1 MFSWVDIGSL
11 GSNTEPI
18 FVRLEEEWQGNASCA
33 WDVQELLQQLNCWT
47 FSKCADWWHDF
58 CSVWTGADV
67 LLTPT
72 PSTRVTCTHTNH
84 SCSHQSLW
92 KGRQVHPDQCG
103 SVTDGLISISA
114 GVRAA
119 PCTVRKTD
127 YVFEVMSHQT
137 LFNKCLRSSAWRLL
151 GDVNH

>member
-18 FVRLEEEWQGNASCA
+18 FVRLEEEWQGNASCV
-33 WDVQELLQQLNCWT
+33 WDVHKLLQQLNCWT

-58 CSVWTGADV
+58 CSVCLCVNRCRCPAHSNTFHQGN
-67 LLTPT
+67 LHS
-72 PSTRVTCTHTNH
+72 STHH
-84 SCSHQSLW
+84 SCIYQSLW
-92 KGRQVHPDQCG
+92 KSRQVHPDQCG
-103 SVTDGLISISA
+103 SLTDGLISIPA

-127 YVFEVMSHQT
+127 YAFEVTSHQT
-137 LFNKCLRSSAWRLL
+137 LFNKCLI
-151 GDVNH
+151 